1 VVACTVV
8 PYVTRA
14 DVLVRWLLSAA
25 MLEVKQNLTSTM
37 GPNSLEQLRQA
48 IDADIESLK
57 ESDRE
62 SDRALRQRRNALA
75 PISFLPAEIVEDIFL
90 HASAKRNDYGIAWL
104 HVAHVCR
111 QWREIALNQPLFW
124 SHINFTNLTL
134 AGVIEMLARAKNA
147 PLHLEVD
154 VTDIHW
160 DDARYNALENEL
172 QAHVSNIRHLSVI
185 GKSTQFYTS
194 LRKLV
199 TSPAPTLEY
208 LSLSHLDPTVQVYL
222 PDTLFDGTTPRLSC
236 LELREISIS
245 WKSPLLKGLRYLK
258 ICGPTLKNRPSLAEW
273 LDVLDK
279 MPQLKELVLHSASP
293 NGQWHRFPFDIEHT
307 VTLPFLTHL
316 DISANAKDCAI
327 SLAHLVL
334 PALTS
339 LCLTANSVSFSGG
352 DVLNLLP
359 YVTQHAHGTQDTQPL
374 QSVLFHSDEARTH
387 IIAWPR
393 PGISVEAYDL
403 AAAKLT
409 ARVAL
414 SIDCLS
420 PRFWYTS
427 TYLEVLDAAIE
438 ALPLDNLVTLAAR
451 RRARL
456 DKQIW
461 LRHAPRWPLLEDVRL
476 APRAASGLIQML
488 LVQDNGRESPLL
500 PSLIRLNLLDTMLS
514 ERRTRR
520 LCEALKKRVEQGVLL
535 KVLDLQTCSFTT
547 TTVQLLRELVVDVR
561 DPGTCGEFVFDN
573 NSEEEFEGRD
583 E

>member
-1 VVACTVV
+1 
-8 PYVTRA
+8 
-14 DVLVRWLLSAA
+14 
-25 MLEVKQNLTSTM
+25 M
-37 GPNSLEQLRQA
+37 GPNSGDQLRQA

-57 ESDRE
+57 VSDRE
-62 SDRALRQRRNALA
+62 SFRTLRQRRNALA
-75 PISFLPAEIVEDIFL
+75 PISFLPAEIIEDIFL
-90 HASAKRNDYGIAWL
+90 RASTKRNDSRLAWL

-111 QWREIALNQPLFW
+111 QWRDIALNQPLFW

-134 AGVIEMLARAKNA
+134 AGVVEMLARAKNT
-147 PLHLEVD
+147 PLHLEAVD
-154 VTDIHW
+154 AANRPW
-160 DDARYNALENEL
+160 DDWDGARYDGLVNEL
-172 QAHVSNIRHLSVI
+172 QAHVSNIRHLSLI
-185 GKSTQFYTS
+185 GKYTQLFKS

-199 TSPAPTLEY
+199 TSPALTLEY
-208 LSLSHLDPTVQVYL
+208 LSLSHLDSEVQVYL
-222 PDTLFDGTTPRLSC
+222 PDTLFDGIAPGLSY
-236 LELREISIS
+236 LELQHIAIS

-258 ICGPTLKNRPSLAEW
+258 IDGMNMKYRPSLAEW
-273 LDVLDK
+273 LNVLNK
-279 MPQLKELVLHSASP
+279 MPQLKKLALHSASP
-293 NGQWHRFPFDIEHT
+293 IGHRFPFDIERT

-339 LCLTANSVSFSGG
+339 LCLTAKSVNFCGS

-374 QSVLFHSDEARTH
+374 QSVLFHSDEACTH

-414 SIDCLS
+414 SISSLWS
-420 PRFWYTS
+420 SFWITS

-438 ALPLDNLVTLAAR
+438 ALPMDNVVTLTAR

-488 LVQDNGRESPLL
+488 LVQDNGHESPLL

-520 LCEALKKRVEQGVLL
+520 LCEALKKRVEQGVPL
-535 KVLDLQTCSFTT
+535 KVLDSQRCSFTT
-547 TTVQLLRELVVDVR
+547 TAVQLLRELVVDVR
-561 DPGTCGEFVFDN
+561 DPGTCEGFVFDN
-573 NSEEEFEGRD
+573 NSEEEFEGRYED
-583 E
+583 ED